1 MSRLISIENA
11 FKTKEKIYTINE
23 IRCKL
28 TRNHIFDASN
38 IIHAMQTMTPDQTM
52 QMDSQI
58 ENGCTIVI
66 NIRWDNNEYSTQGKL
81 GVLNGL
87 INEALNYNFN
97 QKEDEIQSILTHD
110 EYEALREE
118 HSINYSS
125 FCELLSIDEF
135 NYQILL

>member
-28 TRNHIFDASN
+28 TRNHIFDASS
-38 IIHAMQTMTPDQTM
+38 IIYAMQTMTPDQTV